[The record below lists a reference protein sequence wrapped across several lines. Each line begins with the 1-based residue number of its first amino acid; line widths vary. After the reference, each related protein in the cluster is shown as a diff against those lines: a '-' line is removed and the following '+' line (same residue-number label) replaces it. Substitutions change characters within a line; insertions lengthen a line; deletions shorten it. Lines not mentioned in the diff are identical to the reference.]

1 MTTAYFP
8 ADHAAVRDDAP
19 AYGRASGA
27 LSPERIF
34 AWVALIAVTAFQ
46 AWFTVSSG
54 LGILSAVG

>member
-8 ADHAAVRDDAP
+8 TDQAAVREEAP

-27 LSPERIF
+27 LTPGRIF
-34 AWVALIAVTAFQ
+34 IWVALIAVTAFQ

-54 LGILSAVG
+54 IGILSAVS